1 MTIAKP
7 FAVVEPVGPIDVLKR
22 LGQNPYPGPIIG
34 PFNQLYATV
43 ASAPAP
49 AKLDLPGLLAIDQYP
64 YPLAMA
70 WQAVE
75 AESVP
80 FVRLHRA
87 FDACEILIRYLLTI
101 TLCSLAPNISSL
113 DLRRQLV
120 NLMERPS
127 LGIWVSWPGD
137 DKYDP
142 ISQSKPYNLLQN
154 SQ

>member
-1 MTIAKP
+1 
-7 FAVVEPVGPIDVLKR
+7 
-22 LGQNPYPGPIIG
+22 
-34 PFNQLYATV
+34 
-43 ASAPAP
+43 
-49 AKLDLPGLLAIDQYP
+49 
-64 YPLAMA
+64 MA

-80 FVRLHRA
+80 FVRLHHSFGA
-87 FDACEILIRYLLTI
+87 FETLIRFLSTI
-101 TLCSLAPNISSL
+101 TLCSLAPNTISL